1 MKPRLSLLVG
11 VALAP
16 LLFSGCAFSKTTVK
30 LDLSP
35 PAGIEKIALDKA
47 VTVEP
52 MKDQRGGDPMV
63 LANKGVGM
71 KTSGVYLTE
80 TPVVAIVT
88 DGIKKT
94 LSEMGVKVAA
104 APGDLVL
111 SGELNR
117 LDSVPIMGF
126 WSGQMDCTIQVS
138 FKLADA
144 HSGQIL
150 WTETLTG
157 FNKKT
162 GIQVD
167 RADHRTETVA
177 AAFADLAG
185 KLAASGSFRRA
196 LEGNR

>member
-1 MKPRLSLLVG
+1 MKSRSSLLLG
-11 VALAP
+11 LALVP

-30 LDLSP
+30 LNLAP
-35 PAGIEKIALDKA
+35 PAGIAKIAVDKA

-52 MKDQRGGDPMV
+52 MKDQRGGDPML
-63 LANKGVGM
+63 LANKGIGT

-80 TPVVAIVT
+80 TPVAAIVT
-88 DGIKKT
+88 DAIKQT
-94 LSEMGVKVAA
+94 LTEMGIKVAA

-117 LDSVPIMGF
+117 LDSAPIMGF
-126 WSGQMDCTIQVS
+126 WSGQMDCTIQIT
-138 FKLADA
+138 FKLTDA

-150 WTETLTG
+150 WTETFTG

-167 RADHRTETVA
+167 RADHRTETAA
-177 AAFADLAG
+177 AAFTDLAG
-185 KLAASGSFRRA
+185 KLAASSSFRRA